1 MQGHFGRCAGILEL
15 DLTDVEQ
22 ELGQLEGAL
31 GQRLGLLQRG
41 RLVLEQLKVMVAQ
54 HPGAGAGGHHH
65 RPVVGEQ
72 LQLRAGDLARLVGIA
87 GGVGRLTAAGL
98 ALRIVHGQSFA
109 LEQADGI
116 QASLGIEQIH
126 HAGTEQVDLA
136 RLGWILAW
144 LGQRRRDA
152 GGVRRGI
159 VEEFAHRLGLRVGPV
174 IRKQAF
180 EKLLRWQYVVK
191 AASERSFRKSKL
203 PCEPSPFSLAA
214 FASSCLPRLRF
225 PIALS
230 SAVSGMQ
237 PCPQR
242 GHGLFLSFTP
252 RPAGR

>member
-1 MQGHFGRCAGILEL
+1 MIVLDTLDLAQLGEQGAAVQVRVHLAAGRAGRMQGHFGRCAGILEL
-15 DLTDVEQ
+15 DLADVEQ

-174 IRKQAF
+174 IR
-180 EKLLRWQYVVK
+180 
-191 AASERSFRKSKL
+191 
-203 PCEPSPFSLAA
+203 
-214 FASSCLPRLRF
+214 
-225 PIALS
+225 
-230 SAVSGMQ
+230 
-237 PCPQR
+237 
-242 GHGLFLSFTP
+242 
-252 RPAGR
+252 

>member
-72 LQLRAGDLARLVGIA
+72 LQLRAGDRAPRRYSRWCRPVDRSRSGPADSARSVLRARA
-87 GGVGRLTAAGL
+87 GGW
-98 ALRIVHGQSFA
+98 H
-109 LEQADGI
+109 

-144 LGQRRRDA
+144 QA
-152 GGVRRGI
+152 AAARRGWRS
-159 VEEFAHRLGLRVGPV
+159 ARHCRRV
-174 IRKQAF
+174 R
-180 EKLLRWQYVVK
+180 
-191 AASERSFRKSKL
+191 
-203 PCEPSPFSLAA
+203 
-214 FASSCLPRLRF
+214 
-225 PIALS
+225 S
-230 SAVSGMQ
+230 SAVSGSARLSANRLLKNCVGNTSLKQ
-237 PCPQR
+237 PQNAHSGNLNSHASPV
-242 GHGLFLSFTP
+242 LFLWLRLP
-252 RPAGR
+252 RLACPACVFQ